1 MQYSNVLIII
11 FKRAD
16 CESESNLTRSTCNLS
31 NNQRI
36 GVYSGIIGSLIIF
49 GVLRVVLFIL
59 LMLNSSTAVHNKM
72 FSKILRSPILFFDTN
87 PIGQYIIQLTVQH
100 VYMYRSCVK

>member
-1 MQYSNVLIII
+1 MQYSNVLI

-16 CESESNLTRSTCNLS
+16 CESEPNLTRSTCNLS
-31 NNQRI
+31 NTQRI

-72 FSKILRSPILFFDTN
+72 FSKILRSLILFFDTN
-87 PIGQYIIQLTVQH
+87 PIGQYIIQLTL
-100 VYMYRSCVK
+100 